1 MLFVYGQNGTRYST
15 AVVAG
20 EVRAVRHSHQPTKK
34 SLDLFLAPQSHV
46 WGQISQIMSSLPPK
60 RDWGPKRWIVFPG
73 GVLQLVFYSLCTTR
87 TEAPLAIR
95 CTERVCPSVCLSVC
109 LSVSVVVVVV
119 VVIVVVVALIGGMYG
134 ASCVV
139 DVVPEGTYSHT
150 QAAIFNFAC
159 AESEKRRDVLGES
172 LEG

>member
-1 MLFVYGQNGTRYST
+1 MDSFPRRST
-15 AVVAG
+15 
-20 EVRAVRHSHQPTKK
+20 TTC
-34 SLDLFLAPQSHV
+34 
-46 WGQISQIMSSLPPK
+46 
-60 RDWGPKRWIVFPG
+60 
-73 GVLQLVFYSLCTTR
+73 FYSLCTTR

-119 VVIVVVVALIGGMYG
+119 VVVVIVVVVALIGGMYG

-139 DVVPEGTYSHT
+139 DVVLEGTYSHT

-159 AESEKRRDVLGES
+159 AESEKRRDVLDES